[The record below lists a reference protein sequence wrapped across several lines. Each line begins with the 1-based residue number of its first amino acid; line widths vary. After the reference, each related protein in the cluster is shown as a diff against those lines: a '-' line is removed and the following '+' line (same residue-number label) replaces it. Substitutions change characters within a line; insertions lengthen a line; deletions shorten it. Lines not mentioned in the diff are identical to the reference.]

1 MTLPAAVIIIALLLV
16 AIPVL
21 YGSKFHD
28 SILLGFVLLPGVL
41 LLGIGKVLSS
51 AIAGRGYPRF
61 TLYIAA
67 ISMPLTLGLYFLLI
81 PLYDEWG
88 AAAASSVSYA
98 LSALLALVFFRRVTK
113 MGFAAPWFPC
123 RRMSP
128 ITAGFCTW
136 HELGVPAA
144 SDLCFDIEPCC
155 GRSVWPSLPS

>member
-1 MTLPAAVIIIALLLV
+1 M

-98 LSALLALVFFRRVTK
+98 LSALLALVFFRRVTRI
-113 MGFAAPWFPC
+113 GL
-123 RRMSP
+123 RR
-128 ITAGFCTW
+128 A
-136 HELGVPAA
+136 LVPLSEDVADYGGLLHLA
-144 SDLCFDIEPCC
+144 RAWRP
-155 GRSVWPSLPS
+155 GR